1 MSWSLFECARILL
14 LFCLKGTK
22 LKVGLSNFLIHFKIL
37 LLHNYISKETDLQIR
52 FHLQSSTIALKKTII
67 LFVFIF
73 LDLKEN
79 FNTIFLVD
87 NCLFSTEN
95 KPWETEFLID
105 NKYIGKEEV
114 IFLLWSPSIINSHLF
129 L

>member
-14 LFCLKGTK
+14 LFCLKRTK
-22 LKVGLSNFLIHFKIL
+22 PKVGLSNFLIHFQIL
-37 LLHNYISKETDLQIR
+37 LLHNYISKKTDLQIK
-52 FHLQSSTIALKKTII
+52 FYLQSSRIALKKTII

-95 KPWETEFLID
+95 KPWETKFLID
-105 NKYIGKEEV
+105 INMLGKEKI
-114 IFLLWSPSIINSHLF
+114 IFLLWSPSIIK
-129 L
+129 